1 MTLLWLSLALAG
13 PLEDRAL
20 IGQLDRE
27 VIALK
32 QRVEHLQSQLATCTV
47 DTSLAPIYTEL
58 RTVLAG
64 RPAVVSREGL
74 SVRVTVP
81 HSELFGAGAASLREE
96 ADPLLDLLATAI
108 KVHPEVR
115 VTVAAYNDSP
125 NVPSAL
131 RKVVPSVWE
140 LTALRAS
147 LVVRTL
153 IERFA
158 VPPEVL
164 TAAGRGVQEP
174 VVTDTDSE
182 LAVENRRVVFILE
195 PGKSP

>member
-1 MTLLWLSLALAG
+1 MTAWWLSFAFAG

-32 QRVEHLQSQLATCTV
+32 QRVAHLQTQVSTCTV
-47 DTSLAPIYTEL
+47 DTSLSPVHAEL
-58 RTVLAG
+58 RAVLAG
-64 RPAVVSREGL
+64 RPVVVSREGL

-81 HSELFGAGAASLREE
+81 HSELFGAGATTLREE
-96 ADPLLDLLATAI
+96 ADPVLDMLATAI
-108 KVHPEVR
+108 KVHPEMR

-153 IERFA
+153 IERFE
-158 VPPEVL
+158 VPPQAL

-174 VVTDTDSE
+174 LVADTDSE
-182 LAVENRRVVFILE
+182 LAVENRRVVFIFE
-195 PGKSP
+195 PGKAP